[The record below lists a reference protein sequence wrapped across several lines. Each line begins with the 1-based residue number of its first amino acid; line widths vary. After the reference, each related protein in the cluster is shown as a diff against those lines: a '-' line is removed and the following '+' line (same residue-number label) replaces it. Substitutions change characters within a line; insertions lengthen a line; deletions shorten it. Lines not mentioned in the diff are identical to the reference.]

1 MENKM
6 ESENLIRKINKKE
19 KESGQ
24 RVKELNG

>member
-6 ESENLIRKINKKE
+6 ESENLIRKINQKE